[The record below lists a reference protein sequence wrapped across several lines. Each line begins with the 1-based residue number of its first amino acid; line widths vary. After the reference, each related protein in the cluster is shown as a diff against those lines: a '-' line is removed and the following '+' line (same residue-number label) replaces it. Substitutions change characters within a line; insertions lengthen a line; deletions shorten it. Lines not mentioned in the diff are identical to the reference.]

1 MVLCMKKA
9 LIIIFGI
16 IVVLILGGILVWN
29 MLPTIVSH
37 KLSKQAGV
45 SVTIGGIQVSPST
58 VRVDSIRVGN
68 PSEYKKTSRALS
80 VKELGINVPLTR
92 FFDDNIVI
100 DEMTIDDVYVGLE
113 FDSPKSKNGNWTIIM
128 DNISKS
134 ASDEKDKAKKAG
146 KSTSVLI
153 KKLIITDLKI
163 ELAYKTGG
171 KLTQK
176 LRPIG
181 WIELTNIS
189 SEGGIPTSQIM
200 NIVMQETLRN
210 IFSTEGLQNML
221 EGVLDPSGSGEGV
234 MDSIKGLFSDVI
246 LLDNDWKDYEVEFEE
261 AQ

>member
-1 MVLCMKKA
+1 MKRI

-45 SVTIGGIQVSPST
+45 SITIGSIRASPST
-58 VRVDSIRVGN
+58 VRVDMIHVGN
-68 PSEYKKTSRALS
+68 PPEYAKTPSAFS
-80 VKELGINVPLTR
+80 VKELGIDVPLTR
-92 FFDDNIVI
+92 FFYDNIVI
-100 DEMTIDDVYVGLE
+100 EEMTMDDVYVGLE
-113 FDSPKSKNGNWTIIM
+113 FDSPKSKNGNWTTIM
-128 DNISKS
+128 NTMSKS
-134 ASDEKDKAKKAG
+134 TSDEKDKAKKTG
-146 KSTSVLI
+146 KSTAVLI

-171 KLTQK
+171 KTNRN
-176 LRPIG
+176 LRPIDR
-181 WIELTNIS
+181 IELTNIS

-210 IFSTEGLQNML
+210 IFSKEGLQNML
-221 EGVLDPSGSGEGV
+221 EGVLDPSDSGKSV
-234 MDSIKGLFSDVI
+234 MDSLKGLFSGII
-246 LLDNDWKDYEVEFEE
+246 LLDNDWEDFELEFGE